1 MPYFDH
7 ETRQFNHTHQQNSA
21 VIPPKHGGHMPKY
34 LSFALTALLS
44 VNAFA
49 QTERQNAEFESE
61 NTVAKL
67 ACYYQQDYVTAEKIW
82 QKWAEQGNPRA
93 KSNLGYLYLRGCT
106 SPYNPKGRPE
116 LNHIKAIP
124 LLEEAAQ
131 AGIIQAQY
139 LLGDYLSGDGHPE
152 KERLRGM
159 KFLEQSAE
167 QGHELAQNQ
176 LAYLYLTLGNQNHDK
191 YYYWTRKA
199 AEQGNAD
206 SQRRLAIGL
215 DEGKYLKRD
224 CKQAEGWIRRAAE
237 QNDGETYKLLVHWYQ
252 NGSACFRKDAA
263 EAAKWQQKVD
273 EYHEKFSDALQKEIN
288 GETH

>member
-1 MPYFDH
+1 M
-7 ETRQFNHTHQQNSA
+7 
-21 VIPPKHGGHMPKY
+21 
-34 LSFALTALLS
+34 
-44 VNAFA
+44 
-49 QTERQNAEFESE
+49 
-61 NTVAKL
+61 
-67 ACYYQQDYVTAEKIW
+67 
-82 QKWAEQGNPRA
+82 
-93 KSNLGYLYLRGCT
+93 
-106 SPYNPKGRPE
+106 
-116 LNHIKAIP
+116 
-124 LLEEAAQ
+124 
-131 AGIIQAQY
+131 
-139 LLGDYLSGDGHPE
+139 
-152 KERLRGM
+152 
-159 KFLEQSAE
+159 
-167 QGHELAQNQ
+167 AQNQ